1 MATNYPN
8 QLDVLIN
15 PTATDKLNSNTVP
28 HHQQHA
34 NLNDAVEAVQTVL
47 GLNPAGSHL
56 TVKDRIIS
64 VESNISSI
72 NGLGDVTISNVGT
85 KDVLIYDGSQWIN
98 KSVESLSNNSAE
110 LNINGGNF

>member
-15 PTATDKLNSNTVP
+15 PTATDKLNSVTVP
-28 HHQQHA
+28 HHQQHS
-34 NLNDAVEAVQTVL
+34 NLNDAVEALQTTL

-64 VESNISSI
+64 VEENITSL
-72 NGLGDVTISNVGT
+72 NGIGDVTISNVGT
-85 KDVLIYDGSQWIN
+85 KDVLIYIGSQWVN

>member
-15 PTATDKLNSNTVP
+15 PTATDKLNSVTVP
-28 HHQQHA
+28 HHQQHST
-34 NLNDAVEAVQTVL
+34 LNDAVEALQTTL

-64 VESNISSI
+64 VEENITSL
-72 NGLGDVTISNVGT
+72 NGIGDVTISNVGT
-85 KDVLIYDGSQWIN
+85 KDVLIYNGSQWVN

>member
-15 PTATDKLNSNTVP
+15 PTATDTLNSNTVP

-47 GLNPAGSHL
+47 GVNPAGSHL

-64 VESNISSI
+64 LEDNISSL
-72 NGLGDVTISNVGT
+72 NGLGDVTISNIAT
-85 KDVLIYDGSQWIN
+85 KDVLIYNGSQWVN
-98 KSVESLSNNSAE
+98 KSVETLTDKSAE

>member
-85 KDVLIYDGSQWIN
+85 KDVLIYDGSQ
-98 KSVESLSNNSAE
+98 
-110 LNINGGNF
+110 